1 MYARFLVSVNLTA
14 LFSTFLVT
22 EALEDEIEKMK
33 LANVC
38 KVCLTENSDRVFQ
51 PCGHLACC
59 NGCAER
65 LRLCPICRNPI
76 KELVKV
82 VIRKRRKKTV
92 ANFIDFDLFLEKH
105 KYFGIRET
113 DKDNKR

>member
-1 MYARFLVSVNLTA
+1 
-14 LFSTFLVT
+14 
-22 EALEDEIEKMK
+22 MK

-51 PCGHLACC
+51 PCGHLARC